1 MRIIAGHRR
10 GHKIDGPKLTVDMK
24 PTSDRVRESLFNI
37 VGELMEGR
45 VVVDLFAG
53 TGAIGLEAL
62 SRGAERAIFVERNR
76 DLVALIHRN
85 IATLRYEDRTQV
97 RLADAYRWA
106 RTFQA
111 VDATPLAVFLD
122 PPYRDYEARRPQMK
136 QLLASLVEKLP
147 AGSLI
152 AAEAGRGLD
161 GDMLP
166 DRDLWDVRHYGE
178 TRIAIRLL
186 SAQALGSTLDDAE
199 TEDLEASHRRMEGGD
214 V

>member
-1 MRIIAGHRR
+1 M
-10 GHKIDGPKLTVDMK
+10 
-24 PTSDRVRESLFNI
+24 
-37 VGELMEGR
+37 
-45 VVVDLFAG
+45 
-53 TGAIGLEAL
+53 
-62 SRGAERAIFVERNR
+62 
-76 DLVALIHRN
+76 
-85 IATLRYEDRTQV
+85 
-97 RLADAYRWA
+97 
-106 RTFQA
+106 
-111 VDATPLAVFLD
+111 DATPLAVFLD

-147 AGSLI
+147 AESLI

-166 DRDLWDVRHYGE
+166 DRELWDVRHYGE

-186 SAQALGSTLDDAE
+186 SARALGSTVDDAE